1 MTSNRTPAPDAELA
15 RRVRRP
21 LAVIAV
27 VGYPVAVTCWAV
39 AYGVLGVPPAVAG
52 VVGLLA
58 ILITLFAIRRVY
70 QFRARLAQAPDAQLD
85 ERQLQIRD
93 RAYVESYR
101 IFAAITIVTLLLV
114 GIVPD
119 LLHQPLTFDYSVANL
134 FVMGAVILS
143 LGLPSAVVAWREPDV
158 AD

>member
-1 MTSNRTPAPDAELA
+1 MTSTRPPTPDAELA
-15 RRVRRP
+15 RRIRRP

-27 VGYPVAVTCWAV
+27 IGYPVAVVFWAV
-39 AYGVLGVPPAVAG
+39 AYGVFGVPPAVAG
-52 VVGLLA
+52 VVGLVV
-58 ILITLFAIRRVY
+58 ILLTVFAIRRVY
-70 QFRARLAQAPDAQLD
+70 QFRSRLAQAPDDQLD

-101 IFAAITIVTLLLV
+101 IFAAITIVALVLV

-119 LLHQPLTFDYSVANL
+119 LLDHPLTFDYTVANF
-134 FVMGAVILS
+134 FVMGAVIL
-143 LGLPSAVVAWREPDV
+143 LIALPSAVVAWREPDV